1 MISRLRLACLLLLAV
16 PLIGRAEAAEPG
28 HGHAAP
34 ATEPEHPITTA
45 EHAAAEPTHEAEPAA
60 ESIHEAEPTPAAHG
74 AATAHDDGIVN
85 QPDLAKLNLE
95 QIKSYMRLGETQAA
109 AGEPK
114 GAVIAYFKVLERHP
128 PVDIEIQALIGLSHA
143 YQTLNER
150 TRAVAV
156 LERLI
161 KDHAGS
167 PYTAKALLD
176 AGRLH
181 RAMGAD
187 RLALSRFYAV
197 LQATLRIPDD
207 TWVERYRQLA
217 RTAQYEIAETHLRAG
232 RYDQAERYFTRFS
245 LLELAPSDRARGAF
259 KVIEA
264 RSAAGRHEAVILA
277 VEEFI
282 DSYAN
287 DPHVPAAL
295 HFATT
300 AMRELG
306 RADEALHYTLRLLQA
321 TREEQASDPAAWA
334 YWQRRTG
341 NELANTFFQRGEFA
355 SARQIYDTLASLDE
369 DPAWRL
375 PANYQAALCR
385 ERLGLTEEAITM
397 YRDIVERITPDQS
410 TGLQEVGE
418 MASWRIAH
426 LEDLE
431 RERADIGLMIN
442 SLPPEVQTQTASNP

>member
-1 MISRLRLACLLLLAV
+1 MISRLRLACLLMLAV
-16 PLIGRAEAAEPG
+16 PFLGRAERAEPG
-28 HGHAAP
+28 HHDQPAAP
-34 ATEPEHPITTA
+34 AP
-45 EHAAAEPTHEAEPAA
+45 AEPAVA
-60 ESIHEAEPTPAAHG
+60 TPEDTTTEPAP
-74 AATAHDDGIVN
+74 AATAQAPHEAPA
-85 QPDLAKLNLE
+85 QELDLAKYNLE
-95 QIKSYMRLGETQAA
+95 QIQSYMRLGETQAA

-128 PVDIEIQALIGLSHA
+128 PVDIEIQALLGLSHA

-187 RLALSRFYAV
+187 RLALSRFYSV

-207 TWVERYRQLA
+207 TWIERYRQLA

-232 RYDQAERYFTRFS
+232 RYDDAERYFTRFS

-264 RSAAGRHEAVILA
+264 RSAAARHEGVIRAVN
-277 VEEFI
+277 EFI
-282 DSYAN
+282 DTYPA

-306 RADEALHYTLRLLQA
+306 RADDALQFTLRLLQA
-321 TREEQASDPAAWA
+321 SQEEQASDPAAWA

-397 YRDIVERITPDQS
+397 YRDIVGLITPEQS
-410 TGLQEVGE
+410 IGLQEIGD

-431 RERADIGLMIN
+431 RERADISLMIN